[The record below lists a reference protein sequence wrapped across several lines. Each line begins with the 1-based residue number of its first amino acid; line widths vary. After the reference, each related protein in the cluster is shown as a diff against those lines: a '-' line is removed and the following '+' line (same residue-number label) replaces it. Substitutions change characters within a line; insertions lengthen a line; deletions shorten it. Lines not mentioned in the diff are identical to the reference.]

1 MKRCTEKVHCAVQR
15 QTDPKEQDA
24 IDIQTCV
31 ALEIFRS
38 GLGRGGQL
46 PATEKSLSFL
56 RIG

>member
-31 ALEIFRS
+31 ALEIFCG

-46 PATEKSLSFL
+46 PAPEKHVPCS
-56 RIG
+56 